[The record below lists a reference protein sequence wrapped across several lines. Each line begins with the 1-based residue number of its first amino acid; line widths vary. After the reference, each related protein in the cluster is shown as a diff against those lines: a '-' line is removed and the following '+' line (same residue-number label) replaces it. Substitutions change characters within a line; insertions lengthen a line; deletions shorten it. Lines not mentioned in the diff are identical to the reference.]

1 MNTNEG
7 QSNNKLGPEW
17 YVITETTERPNLLH
31 DDKGALNKTTLL
43 FGSYISLQS

>member
-7 QSNNKLGPEW
+7 QNNNKLGPEQC
-17 YVITETTERPNLLH
+17 VITQTTECPNLLH
-31 DDKGALNKTTLL
+31 DDKGAPNKTTLL